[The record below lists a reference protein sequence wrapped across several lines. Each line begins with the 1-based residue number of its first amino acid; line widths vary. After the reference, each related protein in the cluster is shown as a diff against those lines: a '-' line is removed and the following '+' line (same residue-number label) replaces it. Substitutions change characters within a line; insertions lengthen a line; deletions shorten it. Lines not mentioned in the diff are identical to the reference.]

1 MLRQQ
6 ALLEREHDAGADEIE
21 EIEAARAAHGPAVE
35 RVIVTMRERLGET
48 LTLHDLAGVAH
59 LSPFYFTRVFRDAT
73 GIPPAE
79 YLAALRLQEAKRLLL
94 TADASVTEACYAVG
108 YSGLGT
114 FAARFARLV
123 GVPPG
128 RLRRQAEEVD
138 RLVAG
143 AQPFG
148 GVTGPV
154 GALDAGPWGAVSGM
168 AGVCGTVHAPDATPG
183 LIFIG
188 LFPTPIPQA
197 APIGSALLDGPGTY
211 HIPSVPDGCYYA
223 MAAGFPAAT
232 RGLAYLLPD
241 DGLRVG
247 RAPIVVTV
255 RAGRA
260 RERADITLRPPRPTA
275 PPLLVALPFLLA
287 DRQRPDLE

>member
-1 MLRQQ
+1 M
-6 ALLEREHDAGADEIE
+6 REYDAAADEIE

-48 LTLHDLAGVAH
+48 LTLHDLADLAH

-138 RLVAG
+138 CLVAG

-148 GVTGPV
+148 GVPDHAAVTDIGMARMS
-154 GALDAGPWGAVSGM
+154 GVSG
-168 AGVCGTVHAPDATPG
+168 TVSAPDATPG

-197 APIGSALLDGPGTY
+197 APIGSALLDGPGAY
-211 HIPSVPDGCYYA
+211 HIPSVPDGRYYA

-241 DGLRVG
+241 DNLRVG

-255 RAGRA
+255 RAGWA